1 MLPPSV
7 VIKNENKLLKNYNLK
22 LNTMKKRIILQLLLT
37 IGLVVLLMTACK
49 KENQSKT
56 YSLSGKAQKGPFVTG
71 ANVTINELN
80 DKLEQTG
87 KSFTSSISADDG
99 SFSLNSVELESN
111 IALIT
116 INGYYFDEACDC
128 VPGTLNLQALID
140 LSGKSSVNVNAMT
153 HVLKDRI
160 EVLFNSGLSFTVAS
174 RQAKEELLLSL
185 FGITGTSVK
194 DFDQMDLTMTGD
206 DNAILL
212 AFSMMMLRETYGF
225 GYASVLTELLTKLR
239 TDFKDD
245 GIINNPQLLTQ
256 IWDNVRSLNPI
267 MVKNNLKKRYQQMGL
282 QVDLPDVQ
290 KYISKYVEKYA
301 DTIYQNYYYSEF
313 AVSAVYGADN
323 TEYINILDKSKTTF
337 TNANSSY
344 FAIAVITP
352 LNKSVT
358 IKFKP
363 SPGNTFDTGNLNF
376 MDFYTMINHSGWYS
390 EKVEADEVILTS
402 AKQNLLVSHKTF
414 RWVPLNTEVI
424 VEYYENEDIA
434 PTFTKTV
441 TFIE

>member
-1 MLPPSV
+1 
-7 VIKNENKLLKNYNLK
+7 
-22 LNTMKKRIILQLLLT
+22 MKKRIILPLLLT
-37 IGLVVLLMTACK
+37 IGLVVLFMTACK

-128 VPGTLNLQALID
+128 VPGTLNIQALVD

-174 RQAKEELLLSL
+174 RQAKDELLLSL

-212 AFSMMMLRETYGF
+212 AFSMMMLRETYGG
-225 GYASVLTELLTKLR
+225 GYASILTELLTKLR

-256 IWDNVRSLNPI
+256 IWDNVRFLNPI
-267 MVKNNLKKRYQQMGL
+267 IVKNNLIKRYQQMGL

-301 DTIYQNYYYSEF
+301 DTIYQDYYYPEL
-313 AVSAVYGADN
+313 AVSAEYGADN

-363 SPGNTFDTGNLNF
+363 SPGNTFDTSNLNF
-376 MDFYTMINHSGWYS
+376 MNFYTIINYAGWYS
-390 EKVEADEVILTS
+390 IKAESDEVILTS
-402 AKQNLLVSHKTF
+402 ARQNLLVSYNTF
-414 RWVPLNTEVI
+414 RWVPINTEVI
-424 VEYYENEDIA
+424 VEYYENEDIT
-434 PTFTKTV
+434 PTFTKTIIFV
-441 TFIE
+441 N